1 MVEWW
6 QALSISVASSAI
18 VGFVGLVTAYFVHR
32 WTRQGTIEA
41 EERQGR
47 RDQRR
52 GAMQPIIQLLETAA
66 KADAVRSVKSS
77 IRGMYDDNVANI
89 QNLGPYERVEEAM
102 LRDVESAPSQMA
114 ITRDFYL
121 ASSAAP
127 TAKWFVPLFAVWSW
141 VGQTERG
148 STEKLRNAI
157 QKVRNLVEN
166 YIAAGTTEGAQ

>member
-6 QALSISVASSAI
+6 QVLLISVASSAT
-18 VGFVGLVTAYFVHR
+18 VGLVGLATAYFVHR
-32 WTRQGTIEA
+32 WTRQGAIEV
-41 EERQGR
+41 EERQAR

-52 GAMQPIIQLLETAA
+52 DAMQPVIQFLKTAA
-66 KADAVRSVKSS
+66 KADAVRTAKSS

-89 QNLGPYERVEEAM
+89 QDIGPYERVEEAM

-141 VGQTERG
+141 VGQTEGG
-148 STEKLRNAI
+148 SSEKLRSAI

-166 YIAAGTTEGAQ
+166 YIAAGTTNGAQ